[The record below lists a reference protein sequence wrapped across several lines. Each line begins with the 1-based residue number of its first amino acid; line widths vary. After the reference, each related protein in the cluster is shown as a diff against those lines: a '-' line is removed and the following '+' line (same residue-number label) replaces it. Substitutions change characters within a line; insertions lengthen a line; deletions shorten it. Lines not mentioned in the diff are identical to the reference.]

1 MKGIEF
7 AVIRQGVGT
16 MDASAAEMAPWYFCV
31 LVKHPEVGYFLY
43 DVGVGPSDDTF
54 RRPESHMQYG
64 ALTIKREEYLDKALP
79 AIGVSL
85 DEIKCI
91 IVSHCHWDH
100 FGGLTFFKGTQAI
113 KNVYVSEPDFRHGL
127 FQSHIT
133 AKGYSEPCDFYYKW
147 NFDVEGAEF
156 HMISGDIELFPGVEL
171 KMFKGHTPGCL
182 AMILHLENDTY
193 IFPSDT
199 VPRRENYEDPVNN
212 IHFTCTDVEE
222 FRKAVAELKKLEKE
236 YDAKLIFPHDDGPV
250 EVQKPFFIR

>member
-1 MKGIEF
+1 
-7 AVIRQGVGT
+7 
-16 MDASAAEMAPWYFCV
+16 
-31 LVKHPEVGYFLY
+31 
-43 DVGVGPSDDTF
+43 
-54 RRPESHMQYG
+54 
-64 ALTIKREEYLDKALP
+64 
-79 AIGVSL
+79 
-85 DEIKCI
+85 
-91 IVSHCHWDH
+91 
-100 FGGLTFFKGTQAI
+100 
-113 KNVYVSEPDFRHGL
+113 
-127 FQSHIT
+127 
-133 AKGYSEPCDFYYKW
+133 
-147 NFDVEGAEF
+147 
-156 HMISGDIELFPGVEL
+156 MISGDIELFPGVEL